1 MTSPSWAGMQT
12 QLWPILIP
20 FSVHQKRPGLFPGD
34 VRPHL
39 GGGRESKSLS
49 TGGVKAK
56 QEKKQEPEV
65 WSYAIVS
72 SQTADEGEGV
82 GYKHS

>member
-1 MTSPSWAGMQT
+1 M
-12 QLWPILIP
+12 WPILIP
-20 FSVHQKRPGLFPGD
+20 FSVHQKRPGLFPRD

-49 TGGVKAK
+49 PGGVKAK

-65 WSYAIVS
+65 RSSAIVS
-72 SQTADEGEGV
+72 KEKGWGMS
-82 GYKHS
+82 